1 MDAKILEQVK
11 TDEAEWKANLQYLA
25 DHMGPRL
32 TGSPQ
37 LKQASEWTRDMFQKY
52 GFLNV
57 RLEPWTIANGWARG
71 TAAGRVIAPAPQMLT
86 LAAAG
91 WSPSTNGTLRGL
103 VTGIAVEKP
112 EDLEQYKGKLKGAI
126 VLVGRPAEMVPPQNR
141 LLTPWVESTIPVA
154 HPKSDTP
161 FDFQA
166 YIRLVR
172 AESEFF
178 SQEKV
183 GAVLF
188 ASEKAYGLLNM
199 ISVRRDYQP
208 GFYPA
213 AVIPPENPPLLLRT
227 LDAGPVEAEI
237 NIQNAFNRKPVEG
250 YNTLPEIPGRQKP
263 DKMVII
269 RAHPH

>member
-1 MDAKILEQVK
+1 
-11 TDEAEWKANLQYLA
+11 
-25 DHMGPRL
+25 
-32 TGSPQ
+32 
-37 LKQASEWTRDMFQKY
+37 MFQKY

-57 RLEPWTIANGWARG
+57 RLEPWTSADGWARG

-103 VTGIAVEKP
+103 VTGITVEKP

-126 VLVGRPAEMVPPQNR
+126 VLVGRPAEMVPPQNPR
-141 LLTPWVESTIPVA
+141 LTPWDESTIPVA

-178 SQEKV
+178 SQERV

-188 ASEKAYGLLNM
+188 ASEKAYVLLNM
-199 ISVRRDYQP
+199 ISVRRDYHP
-208 GFYPA
+208 WVDPD
-213 AVIPPENPPLLLRT
+213 AVITQENQHLLWRFV
-227 LDAGPVEAEI
+227 DSGPVEGEI
-237 NIQNAFNRKPVEG
+237 KIQKAVSGKPVGE
-250 YNTLPEIPGRQKP
+250 YQTVH
-263 DKMVII
+263 D
-269 RAHPH
+269 